1 MSVGRFP
8 KEPDERESK
17 RARVSTTP
25 LIGFT
30 EEDKQGTIQ
39 PHDDAL
45 VVTLRIGGYDVKRV
59 LVDQG
64 SAVEVMYPDLY
75 KGLNLKQEDLS
86 PYDSPLVSFE
96 GKIVIP
102 KGMIRLPVQT
112 DSDMVEV
119 NFIVVDAY
127 SPYTAIVAR
136 PWLHALGAM
145 SPTLHQKV
153 KYPSGGQVKEIIGNQ
168 GMARQCMVSAI
179 SRQPNREPSTSVE
192 SGL

>member
-1 MSVGRFP
+1 M
-8 KEPDERESK
+8 
-17 RARVSTTP
+17 
-25 LIGFT
+25 
-30 EEDKQGTIQ
+30 
-39 PHDDAL
+39 
-45 VVTLRIGGYDVKRV
+45 KRV

-75 KGLNLKQEDLS
+75 KGLNLKPEDLS

-112 DSDMVEV
+112 DSDVVEV

-127 SPYTAIVAR
+127 SPYTAIMAR
-136 PWLHALGAM
+136 PWLHALGAVP
-145 SPTLHQKV
+145 STLHQKV
-153 KYPSGGQVKEIIGNQ
+153 KYSSGGQVKEIIGNQ

-179 SRQPNREPSTSVE
+179 SRRQNSEPSTSTE
-192 SGL
+192 NDL